1 MDEKAYKNSKHIR
14 GQHKQKDK
22 RQHER
27 VNYICIIYVYI
38 ERWTYILDNLDNLI
52 EIVQL
57 LITLLK

>member
-27 VNYICIIYVYI
+27 VNYICIIYIYI
-38 ERWTYILDNLDNLI
+38 ERDIDR
-52 EIVQL
+52 
-57 LITLLK
+57 